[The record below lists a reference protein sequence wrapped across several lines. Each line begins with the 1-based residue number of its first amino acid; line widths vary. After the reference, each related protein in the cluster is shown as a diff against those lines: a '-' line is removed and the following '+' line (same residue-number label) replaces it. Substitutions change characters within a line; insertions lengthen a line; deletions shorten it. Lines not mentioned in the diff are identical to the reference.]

1 MLRVLG
7 VRHPLG
13 ESPYMHAR
21 RDRSGRAY
29 RTVEAIRLRLVNCHV
44 VGVQCVGANMTH
56 VLM

>member
-13 ESPYMHAR
+13 ESPYMPTHAET
-21 RDRSGRAY
+21 AAVA